1 MLAVARLTSAP
12 LSTRI
17 MLPVRGLSAS
27 NALVLLRVLV
37 LQEVTKAPPGE
48 LEASIIWKLELLLS

>member
-17 MLPVRGLSAS
+17 MLPGRGLSAL
-27 NALVLLRVLV
+27 NALELLRVLV
-37 LQEVTKAPPGE
+37 LQEVTNAPPGV
-48 LEASIIWKLELLLS
+48 LESSIMWKLELLLR